1 MGSNA
6 GLGRGGHAM
15 VTRQAATVEV
25 NLSQAVEFR
34 VTLDHNQRMR
44 NNSGSDS
51 DINSAIAASAPGTVA
66 WGAAALRLRY
76 RARLYAGAMHRPTRL
91 VRPPQVAR

>member
-51 DINSAIAASAPGTVA
+51 DINSAIAASAPGLERSPGELPHCVYATEH
-66 WGAAALRLRY
+66 GCM
-76 RARLYAGAMHRPTRL
+76 RARCIAQPDWSAHPR
-91 VRPPQVAR
+91 